1 MPLLLREE
9 EVQALLSVGDAI
21 EALERTFRAQ
31 AEGRAV
37 NLPRQRVRWPGGTL
51 HVMAAGD
58 LGSGYVGLKA
68 YTAVGGQ
75 TRFVVL
81 LFHAE
86 SGELLAI
93 IEADRLGR
101 LRTGAATGL
110 ATRYLARP
118 DARVVGMIGAGRQAA
133 TQLMAVCAVRPIAEA
148 RVYSPTPE
156 RRAAFAHRMR
166 ETLGIPVQAVERP
179 EAAVE
184 GADILIT
191 ITSAREPVLRG
202 AWLRP
207 GVHLNA
213 AGSNALLRRE
223 LDEEAIARADLIVID
238 SRAQGQIEAGD
249 FLEPLIVIDS
259 RVQGQIEAGDFL
271 EPLER
276 GRLQWERVYELRDV
290 VAGRVGRAHPEQI
303 TLFKSLG
310 IALEDVAVA
319 AVAYER
325 ARAQGAGER
334 IRFLEDLLPD

>member
-58 LGSGYVGLKA
+58 LESGYVGLKA

-110 ATRYLARP
+110 ATRFLARP

-133 TQLMAVCAVRPIAEA
+133 TQLMAVCAVRSIAEA

-249 FLEPLIVIDS
+249 FLEPL
-259 RVQGQIEAGDFL
+259 
-271 EPLER
+271 ER

-290 VAGRVGRAHPEQI
+290 VAGRVSRAHPEQI

-310 IALEDVAVA
+310 VALEDIAVA

>member
-86 SGELLAI
+86 RGELLAI

-249 FLEPLIVIDS
+249 FLEPL
-259 RVQGQIEAGDFL
+259 
-271 EPLER
+271 ER

-310 IALEDVAVA
+310 IALEDIAVA

-325 ARAQGAGER
+325 ARAQGAGEH

>member
-86 SGELLAI
+86 RGELLAI

-249 FLEPLIVIDS
+249 FLEPL
-259 RVQGQIEAGDFL
+259 
-271 EPLER
+271 ER
-276 GRLQWERVYELRDV
+276 GHLQWERVYELRDV

-310 IALEDVAVA
+310 IALEDIAVA

>member
-1 MPLLLREE
+1 
-9 EVQALLSVGDAI
+9 
-21 EALERTFRAQ
+21 
-31 AEGRAV
+31 
-37 NLPRQRVRWPGGTL
+37 
-51 HVMAAGD
+51 
-58 LGSGYVGLKA
+58 
-68 YTAVGGQ
+68 
-75 TRFVVL
+75 VVL

-249 FLEPLIVIDS
+249 FLEPL
-259 RVQGQIEAGDFL
+259 
-271 EPLER
+271 ER

>member
-9 EVQALLSVGDAI
+9 VVQALLPITDAI
-21 EALERTFRAQ
+21 EALERAFRAQ

-118 DARVVGMIGAGRQAA
+118 NAQVVGMIGAGRQAA
-133 TQLMAVCAVRPIAEA
+133 AQLMAVCAVRSIAEA

-223 LDEEAIARADLIVID
+223 LDEEAIARADLV
-238 SRAQGQIEAGD
+238 
-249 FLEPLIVIDS
+249 VIDS

-276 GRLQWERVYELRDV
+276 GRLQWERVFELKDV
-290 VAGRVGRAHPEQI
+290 VARRVGRAHPEQI
-303 TLFKSLG
+303 TLYKSLG

-325 ARAQGAGER
+325 ACARGAGER
-334 IRFLEDLLPD
+334 IRFLEDLPPD

>member
-238 SRAQGQIEAGD
+238 SKA
-249 FLEPLIVIDS
+249 
-259 RVQGQIEAGDFL
+259 QGQIEAGDFL

>member
-249 FLEPLIVIDS
+249 FLEPL
-259 RVQGQIEAGDFL
+259 
-271 EPLER
+271 ER

-310 IALEDVAVA
+310 IALEDIAVA

>member
-249 FLEPLIVIDS
+249 FLEPL
-259 RVQGQIEAGDFL
+259 
-271 EPLER
+271 ER

-325 ARAQGAGER
+325 ARAQGVGER

>member
-249 FLEPLIVIDS
+249 FLEPL
-259 RVQGQIEAGDFL
+259 
-271 EPLER
+271 ER

-310 IALEDVAVA
+310 IALEDIAVA
-319 AVAYER
+319 AMAYER

>member
-9 EVQALLSVGDAI
+9 EVQVLLSVGDAI

-118 DARVVGMIGAGRQAA
+118 NAQVVGMIGAGRQAA
-133 TQLMAVCAVRPIAEA
+133 AQLMAVCAVRSIAEA

-249 FLEPLIVIDS
+249 FLEPL
-259 RVQGQIEAGDFL
+259 
-271 EPLER
+271 ER